1 MATAAIGMMM
11 YRLTPSRP
19 NAAPMPANSET
30 TSPVLASS
38 TQPRASA
45 VNRRL
50 NCSLI
55 SAASPLPV

>member
-1 MATAAIGMMM
+1 MATAAIGMMT
-11 YRLTPSRP
+11 YRLTPSSP
-19 NAAPMPANSET
+19 NAAPIPANSET

-38 TQPRASA
+38 TQPIASA

-50 NCSLI
+50 NCSRI